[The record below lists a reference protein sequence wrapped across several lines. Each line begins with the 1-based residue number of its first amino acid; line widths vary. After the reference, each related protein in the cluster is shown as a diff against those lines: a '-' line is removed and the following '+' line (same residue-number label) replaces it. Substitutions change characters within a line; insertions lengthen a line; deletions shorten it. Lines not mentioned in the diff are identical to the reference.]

1 MLALENTSSRSG
13 HALNAAAL
21 ILFCF
26 LFSALSFAQSPVS
39 GKVTDG
45 KGDPIPG
52 ASVFVR
58 QGDKLVRGSVSG
70 PNGAFVI
77 DSLLSGS
84 YSFNVTSVGFVSFQ
98 KNIKVKPRTPYY
110 IGVVKMKEEDK
121 MIDEVQ
127 VVSTV
132 VRQEQHGDTTVFNA
146 AAFKVNP
153 DATTE
158 DLLRKIPGME
168 VKNGSVSHGGETV
181 KKVLVDG
188 KEFFGDDPSIAL
200 KNIDA
205 DMVDKIEVFDK
216 QSEQAQFTGFSDGN
230 EERTI
235 NIMTKMG
242 IKSGRF
248 GRVYGGYG
256 TDNHYEAG
264 GNANFFRGSHRFSAI
279 GMLNNVNQQNYSQ
292 DGSADISA
300 GGGRGGLTTTGSA
313 GLNYSLENADK
324 IRIESSYF
332 FAHTKRTSSSTSLQ
346 EYFQDEESDSL
357 HTYQSQSDSR
367 DKQNEHRVN
376 LRLNWTL
383 SESDR
388 IVLEPTFSWTGS
400 DNGSSTYGSDLR
412 DSVVYQSTAQTSDK
426 VGTNWSVGGK
436 MTWKH
441 RFSLPRRT
449 ISLSLLASGRKST
462 SDGDS
467 RNLRSEESQ
476 QSATDEPADGTLP
489 DDADVSDASASTDDS
504 TTPPDKPEGDLA
516 PDELDSD
523 DQPVSVTSQLTDNS
537 SSSQSYSARLMYTE
551 PFGEHVALQVNYQPS
566 YTISSNDKAV
576 SADTMTV
583 ASYSS
588 LADVSFP
595 NFRFSPTL
603 SNKKESRYLVN
614 RAGAGL
620 NFLNG
625 KKFRATVGLDVQNAR
640 LEGEQTYPYEFTTR
654 RTFFSLMPSAE
665 VSANIERRFN
675 VRFSYRS
682 NSNAPSINQLQDV
695 VDVSDVRKYSA
706 GNPDLNQSVSHS
718 VRLHCAFN
726 NPTTSRF
733 LFLMSSFTFTQD
745 YIATSSVMAT
755 VDSVLSNG
763 ITLPAGTQLSQ
774 PVNLDGYM
782 SGNVNLTFSTPLKW
796 LGCNLG
802 LSLGARVSRT
812 PGFYNGNRVESH
824 SNTLNGGVNLSTG
837 FSENTDVNISYNPSY
852 NIMSSSQTASAN
864 YNYYGHTL
872 RATLSQYFL
881 QQRFVFATSVAHN
894 FSSGMGDQYDQNNVA
909 WNAALGV
916 EFLSRKQ
923 AEFRLRVSDIL
934 NSAQSSS
941 RSIQDAYISTSQTDV
956 IGRYAMLT
964 FTYKFKDVGGAS
976 DDRRRGPRGGH
987 GNGGPGGGPEG
998 GHGGPPTMGGMGG
1011 GPGM

>member
-1 MLALENTSSRSG
+1 MIALENTSSRSG
-13 HALNAAAL
+13 HALSAAAL

-264 GNANFFRGSHRFSAI
+264 GNANFFCGSHRFSAI

-449 ISLSLLASGRKST
+449 ISLSLSASGRKST

>member
-1 MLALENTSSRSG
+1 MFR
-13 HALNAAAL
+13 AATL
-21 ILFCF
+21 ILFS
-26 LFSALSFAQSPVS
+26 LFFSVLSFAQSPVS

-45 KGDPIPG
+45 NGSPIPG

-58 QGDKLVRGSVSG
+58 QGDKLVRGAVSDA
-70 PNGAFVI
+70 NGAFVV

-84 YSFNVTSVGFVSFQ
+84 YSFNVTSVGFASFQ
-98 KNIKVKPRTPYY
+98 KDIKIKPRTPYN
-110 IGVVKMKEEDK
+110 IGVVRLKEEDK
-121 MIDEVQ
+121 LIDEVK

-235 NIMTKMG
+235 NILTKMG
-242 IKSGRF
+242 VKSGRF

-256 TDNHYEAG
+256 TGEHYEAG
-264 GNANFFRGSHRFSAI
+264 GNANFFRGAHRFSAI

-292 DGSADISA
+292 DGASDISA
-300 GGGRGGLTTTGSA
+300 GSGRGGLTTTGSA
-313 GLNYSLENADK
+313 GLNYSLENDNK

-332 FAHTKRTSSSTSLQ
+332 FGHTKRTSSSTSLQ
-346 EYFQDEESDSL
+346 EYFQDEETDSV
-357 HTYQSQSDSR
+357 HTYQSLSDSR

-376 LRLNWTL
+376 LRLNWTI
-383 SESDR
+383 SETDR
-388 IVLEPTFSWTGS
+388 LVIEPTFSWTGS

-426 VGTNWSVGGK
+426 TGTNWSIGGK

-449 ISLSLLASGRKST
+449 LSLSLSASGRKST

-467 RNLRSEESQ
+467 RNLRSEETQLYS
-476 QSATDEPADGTLP
+476 TVTPADAALP
-489 DDADVSDASASTDDS
+489 EDVDESDTSASTDDS
-504 TTPPDKPEGDLA
+504 TTPPDKPDGDLA
-516 PDELDSD
+516 PDEPDASA
-523 DQPVSVTSQLTDNS
+523 QSVSVTSQLTANT

-551 PFGEHVALQVNYQPS
+551 PFGDHVALQVNYQPS
-566 YTISSNDKAV
+566 YSISSNDKAV
-576 SADTMTV
+576 SADTVTV
-583 ASYSS
+583 QSYTS
-588 LADVSFP
+588 LADVSFQ
-595 NFRFSPTL
+595 NFRFAQTL

-614 RAGAGL
+614 RAGVGL

-625 KKFRATVGLDVQNAR
+625 KKFRATVGLDVQNSR

-665 VSANIERRFN
+665 LSANIERRFN

-682 NSNAPSINQLQDV
+682 SSNAPSINQLQDV

-726 NPTTSRF
+726 NPKTSRF
-733 LFLMSSFTFTQD
+733 LFLMSSFSFTQD
-745 YIATSSVMAT
+745 YIASSSVMAT

-812 PGFYNGNRVESH
+812 PGFYNGNKVESH
-824 SNTLNGGVNLSTG
+824 SNTINGGVNLSTG

-852 NIMSSSQTASAN
+852 NIMSSSQTAAAN

-872 RATLSQYFL
+872 RATLSQYFW
-881 QQRFVFATSVAHN
+881 QQRFVFSTSVAHN

-916 EFLSRKQ
+916 KFLSRKQ
-923 AEFRLRVSDIL
+923 AELRLRVSDIL

-976 DDRRRGPRGGH
+976 EDRRRGPRGG
-987 GNGGPGGGPEG
+987 GPGSGGPGGGREG
-998 GHGGPPTMGGMGG
+998 GHGGPPPMGGMGG

>member
-1 MLALENTSSRSG
+1 MIVLENTSSRSG
-13 HALNAAAL
+13 HALSAAAL

-467 RNLRSEESQ
+467 RNLRSEELQ

-576 SADTMTV
+576 SADTVTIV
-583 ASYSS
+583 SYSS

-916 EFLSRKQ
+916 KFLSRKQ

-987 GNGGPGGGPEG
+987 GNGGPGGGHGG

>member
-1 MLALENTSSRSG
+1 MIVLENTSSRSG
-13 HALNAAAL
+13 HALSAAAL

-449 ISLSLLASGRKST
+449 ISLSLSASGRKST

-916 EFLSRKQ
+916 KFLSRKQ